1 MASVPGMTNEGTPAP
16 GEPFVFPSYGNIG
29 PPHIATLS
37 LPGLTIGLPVWLF
50 STQVIPNAVSASVVS
65 TSPQEH
71 QPHVDPSP
79 SSPVRSSSPSSLAR
93 SPSVSS
99 SSSSESS
106 EPSNSVNKKKKKRKN
121 KKKKIK
127 QGSKPPTTVK
137 HVGKQPVTV
146 SRAGSVDDVKITQT
160 TRKPKYPCRLCKGSH
175 LLKDC
180 PGLFKVIEVWST
192 HPSQPMSLA
201 SEQHADDPPSTS
213 HDTVGKKKSRVKFPC
228 MLCKGSHL
236 THLCPCMDD
245 TSKLL
250 EDMTI
255 SQPQLPAAYRKL
267 SLNPPIVDG
276 MITPVPS
283 PVNPVDHVVN
293 LVTSLDEPVDQVVDP
308 IPSSVNPTLPLES
321 ETQAVD
327 LVPPIDPILPLE
339 NETQVVDLISPS
351 IDPTLP
357 LESKPDTAHVLLV
370 ATNSTVSGGIPPSP
384 VEPPPSNETIHFD
397 WDVLTGPRL
406 PSYIPFQITVQ
417 VCGRDVTKTLIDEGS
432 SVSILSSIAWQALG
446 CPALAPVT
454 QNLLAFNRRTSQPL
468 GTLPQFPITLGG
480 KTIFIDVMV
489 VQDPLDFSLLLG
501 RDYVYAMKAIVSTLF
516 RVISF
521 PHDGRVVTV
530 DQLSFIDPAW
540 IASLNGSCMQTVSP
554 PPQVNYVA
562 LSPMASTSDDL
573 DPVVDMVISSIGLLE
588 PDLLT
593 PVTTLDMVSSQSVFF
608 PSSEDPLEA
617 MTEFCPLTWCYSRAL
632 SSWNP

>member
-1 MASVPGMTNEGTPAP
+1 MASVPEMTNEGTPAP

-79 SSPVRSSSPSSLAR
+79 SSPVRSSSPSSIAR
-93 SPSVSS
+93 SPSVPS
-99 SSSSESS
+99 SSSSEISV
-106 EPSNSVNKKKKKRKN
+106 PSNSVNKKKKKQKN

-146 SRAGSVDDVKITQT
+146 DHAGRVDDVKITQT
-160 TRKPKYPCRLCKGSH
+160 PRKPKYPCRLCKGSH

-180 PGLFKVIEVWST
+180 PGLSKVIEVWST

-201 SEQHADDPPSTS
+201 SEQHADDLPSTS
-213 HDTVGKKKSRVKFPC
+213 HDLVGKKKSRVKFPC

-236 THLCPCMDD
+236 THLCPHMDEA
-245 TSKLL
+245 SKLL
-250 EDMTI
+250 EDITV
-255 SQPQLPAAYRKL
+255 SQPQLPAAYCKL
-267 SLNPPIVDG
+267 SLDPPVVDG

-293 LVTSLDEPVDQVVDP
+293 LVTSLVEPVDELVDP

-321 ETQAVD
+321 ETQVVD
-327 LVPPIDPILPLE
+327 SFPPVDPILPLE

-357 LESKPDTAHVLLV
+357 LESKPDTAQVFLV
-370 ATNSTVSGGIPPSP
+370 DTDSAVSGGIPPSSM
-384 VEPPPSNETIHFD
+384 EPPPSNEAIHFD
-397 WDVLTGPRL
+397 WGVLTGPHL

-432 SVSILSSIAWQALG
+432 SVSILSSIAWQTLG
-446 CPALAPVT
+446 CPSLVSVT

-480 KTIFIDVMV
+480 KTVFLDVMV

-540 IASLNGSCMQTVSP
+540 IASLDGSCMQTVSP
-554 PPQVNYVA
+554 LPQVNYVA
-562 LSPMASTSDDL
+562 LSPMTSTSDDL

-593 PVTTLDMVSSQSVFF
+593 PVTTLDMVSFQSVFL
-608 PSSEDPLEA
+608 PSGEDL
-617 MTEFCPLTWCYSRAL
+617 L
-632 SSWNP
+632 

>member
-1 MASVPGMTNEGTPAP
+1 MASVPEMTNEGTSAP

-50 STQVIPNAVSASVVS
+50 STQVIPNAVSASVTS

-146 SRAGSVDDVKITQT
+146 NRAGSVDDVKITQT

-180 PGLFKVIEVWST
+180 PGLSKVIEAWST
-192 HPSQPMSLA
+192 HPRQPMSLA
-201 SEQHADDPPSTS
+201 SEQHADDLPSTS

-236 THLCPCMDD
+236 THLCPHMDEA
-245 TSKLL
+245 SKLL
-250 EDMTI
+250 EDMTV

-267 SLNPPIVDG
+267 SLNPPVVDG

-293 LVTSLDEPVDQVVDP
+293 LVTSLVEPVDKVVDP

-327 LVPPIDPILPLE
+327 SFPPVDPILPLE

-351 IDPTLP
+351 VDPTLP
-357 LESKPDTAHVLLV
+357 LESKPDTAHVFLV
-370 ATNSTVSGGIPPSP
+370 DTDSVVSGGIPPSP
-384 VEPPPSNETIHFD
+384 MEPPPSNEAIHFD

-446 CPALAPVT
+446 CPPLAPVT

-480 KTIFIDVMV
+480 KTVFIDVMV

-521 PHDGRVVTV
+521 PHDGRVVTI

-588 PDLLT
+588 PDLFT
-593 PVTTLDMVSSQSVFF
+593 PVTTLDMVSFQSVFL
-608 PSSEDPLEA
+608 PSSEDLLEA
-617 MTEFCPLTWCYSRAL
+617 MIEFCPLTWCHSRAL

>member
-1 MASVPGMTNEGTPAP
+1 MASVPEMTNEGTSAP

-99 SSSSESS
+99 SSSGESS
-106 EPSNSVNKKKKKRKN
+106 EASNSVNKKKKKRKN
-121 KKKKIK
+121 KKKKNK
-127 QGSKPPTTVK
+127 QGSKLPTTVK

-146 SRAGSVDDVKITQT
+146 NRAGSVDDVKITQT

-180 PGLFKVIEVWST
+180 PGLPKVIEVWST
-192 HPSQPMSLA
+192 HPRQPMSSA
-201 SEQHADDPPSTS
+201 SEQHADDLPSTS
-213 HDTVGKKKSRVKFPC
+213 HDIVGKKKSRVKFPC

-236 THLCPCMDD
+236 THLFPHMDEA
-245 TSKLL
+245 SKLL
-250 EDMTI
+250 EDMTV

-267 SLNPPIVDG
+267 SLNPPVVDG
-276 MITPVPS
+276 MINPVPLS
-283 PVNPVDHVVN
+283 VNPVDQVVN

-327 LVPPIDPILPLE
+327 LFPPVDPILPLE

-351 IDPTLP
+351 VDPTLP
-357 LESKPDTAHVLLV
+357 LESKPDTAHVFLV
-370 ATNSTVSGGIPPSP
+370 DTDSAVSGGIPPSP
-384 VEPPPSNETIHFD
+384 MEPPPSNEAIRFD

-432 SVSILSSIAWQALG
+432 SVSILSSIAWKALG
-446 CPALAPVT
+446 CPPLAPVT

-468 GTLPQFPITLGG
+468 GTLPQFPVTLGG
-480 KTIFIDVMV
+480 KTVFIDVMV

-588 PDLLT
+588 PDLFT
-593 PVTTLDMVSSQSVFF
+593 PVTTLDMVSFQSVFL
-608 PSSEDPLEA
+608 PSSEDLLEA
-617 MTEFCPLTWCYSRAL
+617 MTEFCPLTWCHSRAL

>member
-1 MASVPGMTNEGTPAP
+1 MASVPGMTNEGTPTP
-16 GEPFVFPSYGNIG
+16 GEPFIFPSYGNIG

-50 STQVIPNAVSASVVS
+50 STQVIPNAVSASVTS

-79 SSPVRSSSPSSLAR
+79 SSPVRSSSPSSLAM
-93 SPSVSS
+93 SPSISS
-99 SSSSESS
+99 SSSGESS
-106 EPSNSVNKKKKKRKN
+106 EASNPVNKKKKKRKI
-121 KKKKIK
+121 KKKKDK
-127 QGSKPPTTVK
+127 QGSKPPTTIK

-146 SRAGSVDDVKITQT
+146 NRAGSVDDVKIAQT

-175 LLKDC
+175 LLKDF
-180 PGLFKVIEVWST
+180 PGLPKVIEVWST
-192 HPSQPMSLA
+192 HPRQPMSSA
-201 SEQHADDPPSTS
+201 SEQHADDFPSTS
-213 HDTVGKKKSRVKFPC
+213 HDIVGKKKSRAKFPC

-236 THLCPCMDD
+236 THLCPHMEEA
-245 TSKLL
+245 SKLL
-250 EDMTI
+250 EDMTV

-293 LVTSLDEPVDQVVDP
+293 LVTSLVEPVDKVVDP
-308 IPSSVNPTLPLES
+308 IPSSVNPTLPSER

-327 LVPPIDPILPLE
+327 PFPPVDPILPLE

-351 IDPTLP
+351 VNPTLP
-357 LESKPDTAHVLLV
+357 LKSKPDTTHVFLV
-370 ATNSTVSGGIPPSP
+370 DTESPMSRGIPPSP
-384 VEPPPSNETIHFD
+384 IGPPPSNETIHFD
-397 WDVLTGPRL
+397 WGVLTGPRL
-406 PSYIPFQITVQ
+406 PSHIPFQITVQ
-417 VCGRDVTKTLIDEGS
+417 VCGLDVPQTLIDEGA

-446 CPALAPVT
+446 CPPLVPVT

-468 GTLPQFPITLGG
+468 GTLPQFPVTLGG
-480 KTIFIDVMV
+480 KTVFIDVMV

-540 IASLNGSCMQTVSP
+540 IASLNGSYMQTVSP

-588 PDLLT
+588 PDLFT
-593 PVTTLDMVSSQSVFF
+593 PVTTLDMVSFQSVFL
-608 PSSEDPLEA
+608 PSSEDLLEA
-617 MTEFCPLTWCYSRAL
+617 MTEFCPLTWCHYGAL